1 MTEDEKKKVL
11 EKILTDYTKDT
22 SKENSTLRTLVV
34 IVGIIALIAVAGCII
49 LAIHTQNII
58 AENAKYTSD
67 KMADLLSEYDWE
79 VEYQIDSTNNKLY
92 SGNIVVGK

>member
-92 SGNIVVGK
+92 SGNIVVGR